1 MSASLIPHDWADYHE
16 AHRIIK
22 LVMQH
27 TECTSGSSTSTRPLI
42 FEVTGARGWKAD
54 EQFRQWCK
62 EAAESVR
69 KKGGLNYRSRGRDH
83 TWNALKFAN
92 LYSQLLSFSIVRD
105 TALSA
110 MKAVERAARLQTID

>member
-1 MSASLIPHDWADYHE
+1 MYLRKLNEYSAKINRFGPL
-16 AHRIIK
+16 
-22 LVMQH
+22 
-27 TECTSGSSTSTRPLI
+27 TRQVQFMPLI

-62 EAAESVR
+62 EAAELVR
-69 KKGGLNYRSRGRDH
+69 KRGGLNYRGRGRDH

-92 LYSQLLSFSIVRD
+92 LYSQMLSFSIVRD
-105 TALSA
+105 TALSV